1 MNEDDPWAVILLSA
15 PLRFAWWLSGKG
27 LACQCRRCQETGV
40 WSLGWEDPLEEGME
54 TLPSILIWRIPWR
67 EEPAGHSPWGCKE
80 LDTTE
85 RLNNKPLYTFCLLLM
100 NVAQGPVTSWLTWI
114 QSQNSPFLW
123 LLCTF
128 AGMLDKA
135 QLLET
140 FWSHISC
147 LSRFASTVLSQLPA
161 CLLWLL
167 GFYSSGPELP
177 FPLFSFPLRTKFSS
191 GFCRRACFL
200 FTAFPF
206 SACCYREGKH
216 K

>member
-1 MNEDDPWAVILLSA
+1 MRFDPWV
-15 PLRFAWWLSGKG
+15 GK
-27 LACQCRRCQETGV
+27 
-40 WSLGWEDPLEEGME
+40 
-54 TLPSILIWRIPWR
+54 IPWR
-67 EEPAGHSPWGCKE
+67 REWKPSPVLLSEESHGERNLAGHSPWGCKE

-123 LLCTF
+123 LLCIF

-135 QLLET
+135 QKLET
-140 FWSHISC
+140 FWSHISH
-147 LSRFASTVLSQLPA
+147 LSRFTSTVLSQLPA
-161 CLLWLL
+161 HLLWLL

-177 FPLFSFPLRTKFSS
+177 FPLFSFPLCTKFSS